1 MPVAN
6 VQLSDIHFGQEVG
19 GNRITH
25 DDVKERLIEDTARQV
40 KKHAGV
46 GAGITGDA
54 AYSGKAN
61 NYKDMGAWRDRLIAA
76 VGCSRTAVQVV
87 RGNGISQGYKL
98 ILGQVIARGGAHAV

>member
-1 MPVAN
+1 MPVAH
-6 VQLSDIHFGQEVG
+6 VLLSDIHFGQDVG

-46 GAGITGDA
+46 GADITGAA

-61 NYKDMGAWRDRLIAA
+61 DYKDVGAWRDRLIAA
-76 VGCSRTAVQVV
+76 VSCSRTAVQVV
-87 RGNGISQGYKL
+87 PGNGISQGYKL
-98 ILGQVIARGGAHAV
+98 MLDQVIARGGSHAV